1 MLSFKA
7 RPNHKEENRRP
18 VNAGKILDMP
28 NGIKAYPS

>member
-18 VNAGKILDMP
+18 VNAGKMLDVP
-28 NGIKAYPS
+28 DG